1 MNIVILSE
9 VSDTSSGIYDTISEN
24 FDISSISSEKKYCGC
39 DQSFVTSFAVF
50 SLYQKFLIHYQK
62 FMIFY
67 QKILIFHQKN
77 PIVVVISFL

>member
-1 MNIVILSE
+1 MILYQKIL
-9 VSDTSSGIYDTISEN
+9 T
-24 FDISSISSEKKYCGC
+24 FHQFHPKKKYCGC